1 MPKDKAV
8 VSSCLYLAS
17 VLLVVSLKV
26 IGVSFPIFSDSKVER
41 NSQPDPIEGSIDE
54 T

>member
-8 VSSCLYLAS
+8 ISSCLYLAS

-26 IGVSFPIFSDSKVER
+26 IGVSFPFLFSQTVKLRETA
-41 NSQPDPIEGSIDE
+41 SQIP
-54 T
+54 